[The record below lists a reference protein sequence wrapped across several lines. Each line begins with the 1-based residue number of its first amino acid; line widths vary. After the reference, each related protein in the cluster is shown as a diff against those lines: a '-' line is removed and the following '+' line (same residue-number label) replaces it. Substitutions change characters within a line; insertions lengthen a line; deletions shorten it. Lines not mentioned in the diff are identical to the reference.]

1 MTNIQQIIDRRLT
14 EERDGLAEAEVC
26 LAEQRGRVAL
36 LSELRAEIE
45 DEPAPAV
52 QPDILFQGSNDDARI
67 PMAHARFA
75 LQVYAELIKQTTF
88 NETVHDWIEI
98 GPGNLHDLRTWVLNE
113 AWYFAEVWR
122 ETSPDALSLVDWER
136 HIIPAIIARC
146 DFRIPNPTT
155 PPMDEIRRAIDA
167 MVADAAAAIYRKS
180 GG

>member
-1 MTNIQQIIDRRLT
+1 MTSIQQIIDRRLVD
-14 EERDGLAEAEVC
+14 ERNGLAEAEVC
-26 LAEQRGRVAL
+26 LAEQRARVAL
-36 LSELRAEIE
+36 LSEIRAEIE

-52 QPDILFQGSNDDARI
+52 PPEVMVQGSNDEAQI
-67 PMAHARFA
+67 PMALARFA

-98 GPGNLHDLRTWVLNE
+98 GPGNLHDLRTWVLNN

>member
-1 MTNIQQIIDRRLT
+1 MTIINIIDRRLV
-14 EERDGLAEAEVC
+14 EEREGLAEAEVC

-45 DEPAPAV
+45 SEAAPPV
-52 QPDILFQGSNDDARI
+52 PLQVFVQGSNDEAQI
-67 PMAHARFA
+67 PMALARFA

-88 NETVHDWIEI
+88 NETVHDWIEN

-136 HIIPAIIARC
+136 HIIPAIIERC
-146 DFRIPNPTT
+146 DFRVANPTT

-167 MVADAAAAIYRKS
+167 MVTDAAATVYRKS